1 MKTAFNIVCLL
12 SLLGLGQPGRAQFSP
27 ATDTTGGKRGTYHV
41 VVTLGAGIARYG
53 TAIGIPPTW
62 QQTEANYAGTSYTV
76 RAMWHPDHRFRTGLE
91 TGLTTFYTYKGLI
104 NGEAASVRVSAIPI
118 LLIYQMPLAWHTGTE
133 RSLLR
138 RVAATVGFGAYLIR
152 SQFTYKGTVNSQEIS
167 AGWLGAVS
175 YTQPLTNSLRLAA
188 EVRWLNPT
196 ATRESDF
203 AVQAQLLWRVLSW

>member
-1 MKTAFNIVCLL
+1 MNTKLKIACLL
-12 SLLGLGQPGRAQFSP
+12 SLLLLELPGWAQFSP
-27 ATDTTGGKRGTYHV
+27 PTDTTGGKRGAYHV
-41 VVTLGAGIARYG
+41 VLTVGGGGSVYRS
-53 TAIGIPPTW
+53 AIGIPPAW
-62 QQTEANYAGTSYTV
+62 QNTEANYAGTSFTV
-76 RAMWHPDHRFRTGLE
+76 RALWHPDHRFRTGLE
-91 TGLTTFYTYKGLI
+91 TGLTTFYSYKGTI

-138 RVAATVGFGAYLIR
+138 RVAVTAGLGAYLIR
-152 SQFTYKGTVNSQEIS
+152 SQLTYKGTVNSQEIS
-167 AGWLGAVS
+167 AGWLGGVS

-203 AVQAQLLWRVLSW
+203 AVQAQVLWRVLSW